1 MARVNAI
8 LRARLEGKQFAK
20 DAQILKKNIDNVDK
34 SAGKMNKKLGSTSSS
49 AGIAGA
55 AAAELGRT
63 ISDMPYG
70 LNAVT
75 NNISQLGSMFSLL
88 VVETGST
95 KAAFKSL
102 GNVLRGPA
110 GFLVLFQTGIALLEY
125 FSTSTKSAEKSSS
138 KLAQAVATSA
148 VNLKLAKD
156 SLEDENVAMEEK
168 QQIVDALNGAYPDW
182 NIQLE
187 NSGNISE
194 ENAKKIDIE
203 IDALGRLAKAKA
215 YQTLLEELYAEQAKL
230 TANFQDSQTT
240 TTGQLVNSLLSY
252 GSAVTTNTT
261 RLELFALKQ
270 DKINKKIESL
280 KEGLKGEG
288 LVDLLIGGKE
298 KGKGKEKETID
309 KVKKLVGI
317 FFDTT
322 FVEAEKRMK
331 EAEDIRQRLGMESIE
346 DILMGADTGEGK
358 IQKIRTQQEL
368 RALTLEEGLTMTR
381 DVMSSFSDFFSA
393 SAQREI
399 DVETNR
405 TNAINEKLRERLR
418 NENLSAEERKRI
430 NSRIAKNDAQ
440 LIAKQNK
447 LEEQRFK
454 QQKAANIANAI
465 INTYLAANQVLANPM
480 NLNPFAKAAAMTA
493 VIAMGLANV
502 AAIAKQKFVSRTTS
516 AGAIS
521 SGSVS
526 SPTTETQ
533 PPDFNVVGASQ
544 LNQVAAAV
552 AGQQE
557 RPIRTYVVSS
567 DVSTAQELD
576 RNILSEASIG

>member
-20 DAQILKKNIDNVDK
+20 DAQILKKNIDDVDK

-95 KAAFKSL
+95 RAAFQSL
-102 GNVLRGPA
+102 GKVLRGPA
-110 GFLVLFQTGIALLEY
+110 GLLVLFQTGIALLEY
-125 FSTSTKSAEKSSS
+125 FSTSTKNAEKSSS
-138 KLAQAVATSA
+138 KLAEAVATSA

-168 QQIVDALNGAYPDW
+168 QQIVDALNSAYPDW

-187 NSGNISE
+187 SSGNISE
-194 ENAKKIDIE
+194 ENAKKIDSE
-203 IDALGRLAKAKA
+203 ISALERLAKAKA

-230 TANFQDSQTT
+230 TANFQDEQTSK
-240 TTGQLVNSLLSY
+240 TGQLVNSLLSY
-252 GSAVTTNTT
+252 GSAVSTNTT

-270 DKINKKIESL
+270 DKINKKIEAL

-322 FVEAEKRMK
+322 FAEAEKRMK
-331 EAEDIRQRLGMESIE
+331 EADDIRKRLGMESIE

-358 IQKIRTQQEL
+358 IEKLKTQQEL
-368 RALTLEEGLTMTR
+368 RALTLEEGLMMTQ

-399 DVETNR
+399 DIETNK

-418 NENLSAEERKRI
+418 NENLSAEERRRI
-430 NSRIAKNDAQ
+430 NDRIAKNDAK
-440 LIAKQNK
+440 LIMKQNE
-447 LEEQRFK
+447 LEEKRFK

-465 INTYLAANQVLANPM
+465 INTYLTANQALANPM
-480 NLNPFAKAAAMTA
+480 QLNPVAKAVSVAA

-502 AAIAKQKFVSRTTS
+502 AAIAKQKFVARTTPSGGGGSGIGS
-516 AGAIS
+516 AGGA
-521 SGSVS
+521 
-526 SPTTETQ
+526 PQT
-533 PPDFNVVGASQ
+533 PDFNVVGASQ

-557 RPIRTYVVSS
+557 RPIRTYVVAS